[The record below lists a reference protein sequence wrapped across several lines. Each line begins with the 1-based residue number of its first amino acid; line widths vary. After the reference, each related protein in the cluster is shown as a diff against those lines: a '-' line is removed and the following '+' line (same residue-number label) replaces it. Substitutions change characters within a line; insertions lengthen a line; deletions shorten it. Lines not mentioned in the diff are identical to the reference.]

1 METTKDQYIQDRV
14 RINTPKQENEEIDQ
28 ETLLNIEFYGSLS
41 HRDITRRLEELRNEW
56 DIEKLL
62 EVNAAVLALSG
73 LVLGKLVHRSWYM
86 LPGVV
91 ASFLLQHGIQG
102 WCPPLPLFRAL
113 GYRTRQEINE
123 EVYALKVLRGDFEG
137 ISAASRP
144 KEIIQN
150 FRN

>member
-1 METTKDQYIQDRV
+1 METITQDIHDRV
-14 RINTPKQENEEIDQ
+14 RENTPDKENAEIDK

-56 DIEKLL
+56 DIERVL
-62 EVNAAVLALSG
+62 EVNAALLTLSG

-86 LPGVV
+86 IPGIV
-91 ASFLLQHGIQG
+91 ASFLFQHGIQG
-102 WCPPLPLFRAL
+102 WCPPVPLFRAM
-113 GYRTRQEINE
+113 GYRTRQEISE

-150 FRN
+150 FRS

>member
-1 METTKDQYIQDRV
+1 METKTQDIQDRV
-14 RINTPKQENEEIDQ
+14 RQNTPERENAEIDQ

-62 EVNAAVLALSG
+62 EVNASALALTG
-73 LVLGKLVHRSWYM
+73 LVLGKLVHRSWFI
-86 LPGVV
+86 LPGIV

-102 WCPPLPLFRAL
+102 WCPPVPLFRAM
-113 GYRTRQEINE
+113 GFRTRQEISE
-123 EVYALKVLRGDFEG
+123 EVYALKVLRGDFES

-144 KEIIQN
+144 KEIIEN
-150 FRN
+150 FRS